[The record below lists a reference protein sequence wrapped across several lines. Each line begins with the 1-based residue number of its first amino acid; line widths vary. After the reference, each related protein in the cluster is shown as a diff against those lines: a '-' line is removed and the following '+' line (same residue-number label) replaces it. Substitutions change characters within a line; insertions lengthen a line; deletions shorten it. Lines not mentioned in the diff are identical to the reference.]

1 MKDKLIT
8 NNNDNQENII
18 FKEVKKMLIIKY
30 LNLFFAIIRILFMF
44 FLLSLLLYFPSS
56 VDLTSFVIMMLIYR
70 LLIFPIFS
78 IMILFEIILGIIR
91 RNFIIKKNE
100 SCIDSLRCLCICWW
114 CLCEKNVVYYKLNT
128 LLFSIVTFIWSFYL
142 LYHFMYLESEYNKV
156 FFFEYKKEKV
166 FLKIVIYFIDALLLL
181 SQSYCFYYYE
191 YFLKRCQIYLEF
203 YKHLI
208 IKNRNKEADFIRN
221 ELPINIEELLI
232 NSGTEM
238 NDI

>member
-8 NNNDNQENII
+8 NNTVEQEKLI

-30 LNLFFAIIRILFMF
+30 MNLIFAIIRILIMF

-56 VDLTSFVIMMLIYR
+56 VDLIGFFIIMLIFR
-70 LLIFPIFS
+70 LLILPIFS
-78 IMILFEIILGIIR
+78 ILILFEIILGIIR
-91 RNFIIKKNE
+91 RNFIIKKNQ
-100 SCIDSLRCLCICWW
+100 SCLDSFRCLCICWW

-128 LLFSIVTFIWSFYL
+128 LLFSIITFIWSFYL
-142 LYHFMYLESEYNKV
+142 LYNFMYVESQNNKV
-156 FFFEYKKEKV
+156 FFFDYKKEKV
-166 FLKIVIYFIDALLLL
+166 FLKIVLYFTDGILLL

-191 YFLKRCQIYLEF
+191 YFLKRCEIYLEF
-203 YKHLI
+203 YKRLI

-221 ELPINIEELLI
+221 ELPINIEDLII

-238 NDI
+238 KDI